1 MSDDEKEID
10 VELDDLDNI
19 SSGSGLPEN
28 KRALHNAM
36 ERKRRDSIK
45 DSFRGLQ
52 DAIPNLKGD
61 KSSRAQVLKK
71 TGDYISYMQKKN
83 ALHQQEIK
91 ELKQQ
96 NAQLEAQ
103 IRALE
108 RAKATGNFASTAA
121 ILNMESLVSSSE
133 DLELGGNDGDV
144 AYEDSE
150 SDTSDSS
157 PVAASSQVSPDGQA
171 VFEGTVSAPAP
182 ASVVSVSGVTLVPG
196 QSLLQNGTLPVRV
209 ERVQPGQSLLLS
221 EPLRKKMKY

>member
-1 MSDDEKEID
+1 MSEEERDIDIDED
-10 VELDDLDNI
+10 GLSNVAG
-19 SSGSGLPEN
+19 GSVDN

-83 ALHQQEIK
+83 AMHQQEIK
-91 ELKQQ
+91 DLKAQ

-133 DLELGGNDGDV
+133 DLELGGNDV

-150 SDTSDSS
+150 SDTSDSNQL
-157 PVAASSQVSPDGQA
+157 VSQLQ
-171 VFEGTVSAPAP
+171 ENGTLATPAG
-182 ASVVSVSGVTLVPG
+182 VVSVSGVNLVTGP
-196 QSLLQNGTLPVRV
+196 SLLQAGPVRV
-209 ERVQPGQSLLLS
+209 ERVQPGQSLLL
-221 EPLRKKMKY
+221 

>member
-1 MSDDEKEID
+1 MSEDEREID
-10 VELDDLDNI
+10 VELDDLDGDNEGKA
-19 SSGSGLPEN
+19 GSGLPEN

-52 DAIPNLKGD
+52 DSIPNLKGD

-96 NAQLEAQ
+96 NQQLEAQ

-133 DLELGGNDGDV
+133 DLELGGTDL

-150 SDTSDSS
+150 SDTSGS
-157 PVAASSQVSPDGQA
+157 PQVSHLSDNEGFILEDGS
-171 VFEGTVSAPAP
+171 VPAP
-182 ASVVSVSGVTLVPG
+182 SSVVSVSGVSLMPG
-196 QSLLQNGTLPVRV
+196 QSLLQAGTGPLRV

>member
-1 MSDDEKEID
+1 MSEDEKEID
-10 VELDDLDNI
+10 VELDDLDNLETGE
-19 SSGSGLPEN
+19 SAGGSHGD

-71 TGDYISYMQKKN
+71 TGDYIAYMQKKN

-96 NAQLEAQ
+96 NQQLEAQ

-133 DLELGGNDGDV
+133 DLELGGNDV

-150 SDTSDSS
+150 SDTSDNSPNTAVSEISS
-157 PVAASSQVSPDGQA
+157 EEVPAA
-171 VFEGTVSAPAP
+171 
-182 ASVVSVSGVTLVPG
+182 ASVVSVSGV
-196 QSLLQNGTLPVRV
+196 SLLHGQNVLQPASVPVRVV

>member
-1 MSDDEKEID
+1 MSEDEKEID
-10 VELDDLDNI
+10 VELDDLDNLET
-19 SSGSGLPEN
+19 SEGPGGN
-28 KRALHNAM
+28 HGDKRALHNAM

-71 TGDYISYMQKKN
+71 TGDYIAYMQKKN
-83 ALHQQEIK
+83 SLHQQEIK

-96 NAQLEAQ
+96 NQQLEAQ

-133 DLELGGNDGDV
+133 DLELGGNDV

-150 SDTSDSS
+150 SDTSDNSPNTVVSEISS
-157 PVAASSQVSPDGQA
+157 EEGVVPAA
-171 VFEGTVSAPAP
+171 
-182 ASVVSVSGVTLVPG
+182 ASVVSVSGVSLVHG
-196 QSLLQNGTLPVRV
+196 QNLLQTATVPVRVV